1 MSSSPEKAGR
11 SSKSRVKSPCSPQAV
26 GDTDADAEVLLDV
39 IVVVSEEEV
48 EDPLS
53 DELDAW
59 LLAEDD
65 SVDETACE
73 LGAEELRPEDV
84 AGPFAKELPID
95 VKAWV
100 LGTTEVRLEFARA
113 AEELGAVMLPT
124 EDIVAGLSVGSE
136 ETSLATPVVVLYPGI
151 AVEEMLVPAAST
163 SEAPAVELPEMVEEA
178 F

>member
-26 GDTDADAEVLLDV
+26 GDTEADAEVLLDV
-39 IVVVSEEEV
+39 MVVLSEEEV
-48 EDPLS
+48 DDPLGE
-53 DELDAW
+53 ELDAW

-73 LGAEELRPEDV
+73 LGGEELRPEDV

-113 AEELGAVMLPT
+113 VEELRAVMLPT
-124 EDIVAGLSVGSE
+124 TDIVAGLIE

-163 SEAPAVELPEMVEEA
+163 SEAPTVELPEMVEEA